1 MLEEIEIVKYFIDH
15 TFNHQMTIMII
26 NPVQLLNRH
35 SAIPHQSLIIVW
47 ILKLYH
53 SENHMSHL
61 SYMMLQKYLASHDQL
76 NASIFCLFFD
86 YLIFYFFRFDGISG
100 HTIRIT

>member
-1 MLEEIEIVKYFIDH
+1 
-15 TFNHQMTIMII
+15 MTIMII

-35 SAIPHQSLIIVW
+35 SAIPQQSSIMVS

-53 SENHMSHL
+53 SENHISHL
-61 SYMMLQKYLASHDQL
+61 SYMKLQKYLASHDQL
-76 NASIFCLFFD
+76 NASIFCLIFD
-86 YLIFYFFRFDGISG
+86 YMILYFFRFGGIGG